1 MRPRQPAER
10 VRVVG
15 PTHARSGGAEGREL
29 SVVYGSDAAV
39 PCVGED
45 AHARRRL
52 PRPHPL
58 PPALS
63 VVAGFLQIV

>member
-1 MRPRQPAER
+1 MRPRQPTKR

-15 PTHARSGGAEGREL
+15 PTHARSGGAEEPLCLQCIDSTG
-29 SVVYGSDAAV
+29 AAA
-39 PCVGED
+39 CVGED

-63 VVAGFLQIV
+63 VVAGFL